1 MEYADYDSKK
11 GKYFNPVIVEKVLE
25 VNHLVKHF
33 GAVKAVRDVSFTV
46 YRGDIYGFLGP
57 NGSGKSTTI
66 RMVLNLIRPDSGEVL
81 LFGQQLSHNR
91 REVLSKV
98 GALIERPDF
107 YQYLS
112 AYQNLD
118 ILAQYSGIKHK
129 RDKIMELLKVVDLQ
143 DRANDKVKTFS
154 QGMKQRLG
162 IAQTLLHDPD
172 LIILDEPVNG
182 LDPQGIKDIREMIV
196 RLNSEMG
203 KTLIVSS
210 HILREMELIS
220 NRMIVISK
228 GKVVVEGEVRK
239 LLESDT
245 QQLTLITTDTSKALK
260 LLLEKFPDYTFDRN
274 LLDELHAELPT
285 DVIPSINEALVNA
298 GIGVKQLITR
308 NNLEDFFLQNT

>member
-1 MEYADYDSKK
+1 MEK
-11 GKYFNPVIVEKVLE
+11 ILE
-25 VNHLVKHF
+25 VQHLSKVF
-33 GAVKAVRDVSFTV
+33 GTVKAVQDVSFTV
-46 YRGDIYGFLGP
+46 YKGDIYGFLGP

-66 RMVLNLIRPDSGEVL
+66 RMVLNLIKPDGGEVL
-81 LFGQQLSHNR
+81 LFGKRLRDDRHA
-91 REVLSKV
+91 VLSRI

-107 YQYLS
+107 YTYLS
-112 AYQNLD
+112 AFENLN
-118 ILAQYSGIKHK
+118 ILARYSGIRHQKE
-129 RDKIMELLKVVDLQ
+129 RIMELLEIVHLA
-143 DRANDKVKTFS
+143 DRAHDKVKTFS

-182 LDPQGIKDIREMIV
+182 LDPQGIKDMREMII

-239 LLESDT
+239 LLENEE
-245 QQLTLITTDTSKALK
+245 QQLILIASDAAKALEVLRQAFPK
-260 LLLEKFPDYTFDRN
+260 LNFERN
-274 LLDELHAELPT
+274 RLDEIHTTLPAT
-285 DVIPSINEALVNA
+285 SIPLVNESLVRA
-298 GIGVKQLITR
+298 GVGVKQLITR